1 MKQETPGA
9 TQAEHKQQA
18 PPLPA
23 DLVRRF
29 ATSFCVSRT
38 YKHVKPFGRELSRH
52 FAADA
57 FIRSGN

>member
-23 DLVRRF
+23 DLARRF
-29 ATSFCVSRT
+29 AAVVGEGYAIC
-38 YKHVKPFGRELSRH
+38 KP
-52 FAADA
+52 
-57 FIRSGN
+57 